1 MLTLGYNC
9 VIIPFLGSPLFATL
23 IEKLQNSTYVTLET
37 TPLHAAKFSSIIN
50 TIESLKL
57 NDLVDGFSTTD
68 NPLAKLK
75 YNSLFAA
82 KMLQDRFNKPV
93 IATMSMRDR
102 NIIALQSDLLG
113 ANEADIRAILA
124 LTGDPAK
131 MSDQPNAK
139 GVFEGDSS
147 LLLDIISCFNSS
159 IDYAGKPFTMPPDT
173 IYPFAVVNSY
183 AKNPKTL
190 QKKIHKKISKGA
202 LGIITQ
208 PVYDLQNAQ
217 LLIELTKEANL
228 AHPNKQDATLI
239 LGIFP
244 ITKLR
249 TAQFLASHVPGI
261 NVPAIWL
268 DKLRAANAVSTKEE
282 FRVGFEL
289 SKNLFE
295 QIKAIHPKIHLMTA
309 NQFELA
315 KQILV

>member
-1 MLTLGYNC
+1 MFTELLD
-9 VIIPFLGSPLFATL
+9 
-23 IEKLQNSTYVTLET
+23 KLKNSTYITLET
-37 TPLHAAKFSSIIN
+37 TPGHSPRFSTVIERL
-50 TIESLKL
+50 ESLGL
-57 NDLVDGFSTTD
+57 ADLVDGFSTTD

-82 KMLQDRFNKPV
+82 KMLQERFNKPV
-93 IATMSMRDR
+93 IATMTMRDR

-131 MSDQPNAK
+131 LSDQPHVK
-139 GVFEGDSS
+139 GVFESDST

-159 IDYAGKPFTMPPDT
+159 IDYAGKPFSVKPET
-173 IYPFAVVNSY
+173 IYPFGVVNSY

-190 QKKIHKKISKGA
+190 QKKMQKKLAKGA

-208 PVYDLQNAQ
+208 PVYDTENTK
-217 LLIELTKEANL
+217 LLLELMEKAKKECCIEEA
-228 AHPNKQDATLI
+228 DATLI

-261 NVPAIWL
+261 NVPDIWIE
-268 DKLRAANAVSTKEE
+268 KLRRANEISPQEE
-282 FRVGFEL
+282 YKVGFEL
-289 SKNLFE
+289 SKELFE
-295 QIKAIHPKIHLMTA
+295 SIKEIHPKIHLMTA
-309 NQFELA
+309 NQFEIA
-315 KQILV
+315 KEILL